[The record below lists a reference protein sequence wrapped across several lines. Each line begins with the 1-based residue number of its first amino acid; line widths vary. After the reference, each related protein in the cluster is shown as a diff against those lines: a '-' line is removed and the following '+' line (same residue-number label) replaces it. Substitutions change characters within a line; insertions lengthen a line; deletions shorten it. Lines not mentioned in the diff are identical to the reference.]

1 MFNKKKQE
9 PTKIFIDFETQSNN
23 DIRLGVNHYMS
34 CPDFRAYLLSYSID
48 GKRIITWDEPSIEK
62 IPYIKEFQKVLEI
75 IKSGNYLVISHN
87 TNFDVS
93 IWNKIFPDCQID
105 WDKTLDTSWL
115 CRVLNVPAS
124 LENATK
130 FFGISE
136 KDLEGKKINLKYYK
150 PIEIPEEDLQ
160 RIIEY
165 NRQDVKSLIELYNI
179 LSKVDP
185 EFLEANQKIFEMIQ
199 RQNEIKIDKKVF
211 SELKKLKD
219 LILEKTL
226 EKALKEFPTYKKS
239 KKKKLVSI
247 CVSAN
252 EIKKYITRTIQD
264 EKAATLEDWLP
275 SSLESVLELEVS
287 TISKNKLE
295 EELNR
300 LSITLND
307 NCKTLIDLYR
317 VLQSKGLSKYDTFQE
332 YLEFSKNVIKDFQI
346 SHGAHTGRPAGKGL
360 QLHNVSRPPKLVENF
375 SSQTI
380 INAIKG
386 KLNEENFLEATQ
398 YLSSLL
404 WACMIPDS
412 KKEII
417 GRYDLSAIEPR
428 VGAFLRNDKKTLEL
442 YENADNGKGKD
453 EYTIFG
459 ELNNLP
465 PEISRPVSKEVI
477 LGADYGLGHVTV
489 RANFINKGLPDIGEK
504 RARALIDARHRQ
516 NPGVKKAWYDLEKA
530 FKLAVINGKSS
541 YNHIEFERILVGNKK
556 FIAAILPSG
565 RAKFYADCG
574 VSSNGKILYFDTK
587 YSQKVE
593 LRAYLLYQNMVQSSA
608 CDVLFLKVAKVEK
621 LKDVKVKLTI
631 YDEMIVSTLPK
642 NVKAI
647 RRIMA
652 EGEAA
657 FPNMPLSFKGG
668 ESSTFWKG
676 DKV

>member
-1 MFNKKKQE
+1 MFKTKKE

-23 DIRLGVNHYMS
+23 DIRLGVNHYMA
-34 CPDFRAYLLSYSID
+34 CPNFRAYLLSYSID
-48 GKRIITWDEPSIEK
+48 GRDIATLQGGLVSEITLTKYLKDT
-62 IPYIKEFQKVLEI
+62 
-75 IKSGNYLVISHN
+75 IKSGNYLVIAHN
-87 TNFDVS
+87 GTGFDVP

-105 WDKTLDTSWL
+105 LDKTYDTSWI

-124 LENATK
+124 LEAACS
-130 FFGISE
+130 FFGI
-136 KDLEGKKINLKYYK
+136 EGKYKEGGKILKKYFK
-150 PIEIPEEDLQ
+150 PGEIPEKDFQEILK
-160 RIIEY
+160 Y
-165 NRQDVKSLIELYNI
+165 SPQDVKSLIELYNV
-179 LSKVDP
+179 LSQVDP
-185 EFLEANQKIFEMIQ
+185 EYLEANQKIFEMIQ
-199 RQNEIKIDKKVF
+199 RQNEIKIDKKVLD
-211 SELKKLKD
+211 ELKNLKD
-219 LILEKTL
+219 EILEKTL

-239 KKKKLVSI
+239 GKKELVSI
-247 CVSAN
+247 CVSADQ
-252 EIKKYITRTIQD
+252 IKKYL
-264 EKAATLEDWLP
+264 AANGIKLT
-275 SSLESVLELEVS
+275 
-287 TISKNKLE
+287 TISKNKIG
-295 EELNR
+295 EELN
-300 LSITLND
+300 LEGVTLEGKN
-307 NCKTLIDLYR
+307 KTLIDLYR
-317 VLQSKGLSKYDTFQE
+317 VLQSKGLSKYDTFNE
-332 YLEFSKNVIKDFQI
+332 YLEFSKDSIKDFQI

-360 QLHNVSRPPKLVENF
+360 QLHNVSRPPKKIENQT
-375 SSQTI
+375 SLEVIRGIKNLTSQ
-380 INAIKG
+380 G
-386 KLNEENFLEATQ
+386 EFLEATQ
-398 YLSSLL
+398 YLSSLV
-404 WACMIPDS
+404 WVCMIPDN
-412 KKEII
+412 KKEVI

-647 RRIMA
+647 SKIMA
-652 EGEAA
+652 EEEAA
-657 FPNMPLSFKGG
+657 NPNMPLSFKGG